1 MRRFLVRLTLI
12 GAATAAAIV
21 SILGILNRAP
31 WPLVVTRASI
41 AFLIVAAVGVLAG
54 FVLMRTALRRHY
66 EQSRRNAGLGDGA
79 RAER

>member
-1 MRRFLVRLTLI
+1 MRRFLVRITLMACL
-12 GAATAAAIV
+12 GAAGVVAL
-21 SILGILNRAP
+21 LGILNRAP

-41 AFLIVAAVGVLAG
+41 AFLIVAAVGILAG

>member
-1 MRRFLVRLTLI
+1 VRRFLVRTTLI
-12 GAATAAAIV
+12 GSAVAAGVV

-41 AFLIVAAVGVLAG
+41 AFLIVAGVGVLAG

-66 EQSRRNAGLGDGA
+66 EQSRRNAGLDGA
-79 RAER
+79 RVER

>member
-12 GAATAAAIV
+12 ASAVAVAIV
-21 SILGILNRAP
+21 TFLGILNRAP

-41 AFLIVAAVGVLAG
+41 ACLIVAAVGVLAG

-66 EQSRRNAGLGDGA
+66 EQSRRNTGLGDGA
-79 RAER
+79 RVER